1 VSASLRGRTAVVTG
15 GSGGIGRA
23 TALALARD
31 GADVVVHY
39 GASRDAAEAVV
50 HEIRGLGRRAAAI
63 GADVSVEEEV
73 DRLVEESAAFLETID
88 AWLNFAGADILTGAG
103 GKLPILAKL
112 DRVIAVDLRGTVLCS
127 WAVAP
132 LMIRQGSGVIVNMS
146 WDHDPAGTE
155 GEVAETFSAAKG
167 GVEAFSRN
175 LARRLAPTV
184 RVNVV
189 APGWIETAYG
199 AGVSR
204 DLYERVAGR
213 IPLGRWGRPED
224 VAEAAVFLASE
235 RAAYVTGQTLRID
248 GGMVV

>member
-1 VSASLRGRTAVVTG
+1 MSTSLAGRTAVVTG

-39 GASRDAAEAVV
+39 GRSREAAEETVRGI
-50 HEIRGLGRRAAAI
+50 EGLGRRAAAI
-63 GADVSVEEEV
+63 GADVSVEADVE
-73 DRLVEESAAFLETID
+73 RLVRDARAFTGRVD

-103 GKLPILAKL
+103 GRLPILEKL

-127 WAVAP
+127 WAVAR
-132 LMIRQGSGVIVNMS
+132 LMMERGSGAIVNMS

-155 GEVAETFSAAKG
+155 GEVAEAFSATKG
-167 GVEAFSRN
+167 GVEAFSKN
-175 LARRLAPTV
+175 LARRLAPAV

-199 AGVSR
+199 AGVNR
-204 DLYERVAGR
+204 ELHERVAAR
-213 IPLGRWGRPED
+213 IPLRRWGRPED
-224 VAEAAVFLASE
+224 VAEAAVFLASD
-235 RAAYVTGQTLRID
+235 RSAYVTGQTIRID

>member
-1 VSASLRGRTAVVTG
+1 MTFALEGKTAVVTG
-15 GSGGIGRA
+15 ASGGIGRE

-39 GASRDAAEAVV
+39 SRSRDAADAIVRQIE
-50 HEIRGLGRRAAAI
+50 GLGRRAAAI
-63 GADVSVEEEV
+63 GADVSIEADVN
-73 DRLVEESAAFLETID
+73 RLVQESAAFLERID

-103 GKLPILAKL
+103 GKLPILEKL

-132 LMIRQGSGVIVNMS
+132 LMIRQGSGAIVNMS

-155 GEVAETFSAAKG
+155 GEVAEAFSAAKG
-167 GVEAFSRN
+167 GVEAFSKN
-175 LARRLAPTV
+175 LARRLAPAV

-199 AGVSR
+199 AGVDR
-204 DLYERVAGR
+204 DLHRRVAER
-213 IPLGRWGRPED
+213 IPLRRWGRPED
-224 VAEAAVFLASE
+224 VAEVAAFLASD
-235 RAAYVTGQTLRID
+235 RAAYVTGQTVRID